1 LNREFDFILIGWWAA
16 YLWTKAHK
24 SKDIDIV
31 VNYDVF
37 DKLSVKYELV
47 KNERLRNYEI
57 RMKEYDIDVY
67 LPYFSN
73 LGLPVEEFEKHTTF
87 VEGIKTLIPEILVI
101 LKQMVEV
108 KRRGSIKGRKDLIDI
123 LTLLIH
129 APSDVEKYKALLD
142 HYKVPQ
148 LLNELRTQITLFG
161 ERDLA
166 YIDLNIQEFSR
177 WKKKFLGAL

>member
-1 LNREFDFILIGWWAA
+1 MKEFWSELVTKPNWIKLNELNREFDFILIGGWEA

-31 VNYDVF
+31 VNYNVL
-37 DKLSVKYELV
+37 DKLSKKYELV

-57 RMKEYDIDVY
+57 RMKEYDIDVH

-73 LGLPVEEFEKHTTF
+73 LGLP
-87 VEGIKTLIPEILVI
+87 
-101 LKQMVEV
+101 
-108 KRRGSIKGRKDLIDI
+108 
-123 LTLLIH
+123 
-129 APSDVEKYKALLD
+129 VEKYKALLD

-148 LLNELRTQITLFG
+148 LLNELRTQIALFG

-177 WKKKFLGAL
+177 WKKKFLGVL